1 MMTSTTLSMAT
12 SRATFQS
19 IISKNAFNP
28 LSLRDIFSVWRE
40 RHESRLTLR
49 RLDDHMLADIG
60 MCRADA
66 EIEIAKP
73 FWRR

>member
-1 MMTSTTLSMAT
+1 MTSTTLLMTGGRGMTRSA
-12 SRATFQS
+12 F
-19 IISKNAFNP
+19 SKNKSNL
-28 LSLRDIFSVWRE
+28 LSLRDLVAIWRE

-60 MCRADA
+60 MSRADA
-66 EIEIAKP
+66 EAEIAKP

>member
-1 MMTSTTLSMAT
+1 MSSLTLSMAAG
-12 SRATFQS
+12 RAMSLS
-19 IISKNAFNP
+19 IISKNSFNI
-28 LSLRDIFSVWRE
+28 LSLMDILSVWRE

-49 RLDDHMLADIG
+49 RLDGHMLADIG
-60 MCRADA
+60 MSRAGA